1 MYKNNKIIMNFIRSL
16 LTYFHKKY
24 ISYSNSSIEN
34 ESILLLNFG
43 TLTRKC

>member
-34 ESILLLNFG
+34 VEFWNINKKILI
-43 TLTRKC
+43 

>member
-24 ISYSNSSIEN
+24 NSYSNFSSIEN
-34 ESILLLNFG
+34 VEFWNVNKKMLI
-43 TLTRKC
+43 